1 MARLWDK
8 GLPLD
13 ERILRFTA
21 GEDHKLDERLVAYDA
36 RASIAHARML
46 EKQKLLGSSDCEAVC
61 AGLEAL
67 AAAHAAG
74 EWAIELADE
83 DAHSAL
89 ERRLTERI
97 GEAGGR
103 VHLGRS
109 RNDQVLV
116 ALRLYLRDAI
126 GSLASGA
133 DSVVAALER
142 IATEQRALALPRYPH
157 THPAKP
163 RSVALWAR
171 GFGAELADDRAALTR
186 VLNRTEQNPL
196 GSAAGYGVP
205 NLPLD
210 REATRVALGFARTHE
225 PVTAVQLSR
234 GKAEAALVFEIAVLL
249 GDLGRLAADL
259 LLFYTREF
267 AYVSLPA
274 AMTTGSSIMPQ
285 KRNPDV
291 FELVRGTQATAVGAL
306 QEILGITAKLPSG
319 YHRDLQR
326 IKAPLFRSID
336 LAADVLAIM
345 AHALP
350 DVRFRPENIR
360 LGPELDA
367 AAQANELVVKE
378 GLPFREAY
386 RRIAALLAR
395 KEAP

>member
-21 GEDHKLDERLVAYDA
+21 GEDHELDERLVAYDA

-46 EKQKLLGSSDCEAVC
+46 EQQRLLSAADCQAIC

-74 EWAIELADE
+74 EWSIELKDE
-83 DAHSAL
+83 DVHSAL

-109 RNDQVLV
+109 RNDQVLA

-126 GSLASGA
+126 GALANLS
-133 DSVVAALER
+133 DTVIAALER
-142 IATEQRALALPRYPH
+142 VASEQGHVALPGY
-157 THPAKP
+157 THMQPAMP
-163 RSVALWAR
+163 SSVALWAR
-171 GFGAELADDRAALTR
+171 GFGAELADDRAALAR
-186 VLNRTEQNPL
+186 VLERTDQNPL
-196 GSAAGYGVP
+196 GSAAGYGVA

-210 REATRVALGFARTHE
+210 REATRAALGFKRTQE

-249 GDLGRLAADL
+249 GDLGRLASDL

-267 AYVSLPA
+267 AYVALPDE
-274 AMTTGSSIMPQ
+274 MTTGSSIMPQ

-291 FELVRGTQATAVGAL
+291 FELVRSSQATALGAL

-326 IKAPLFRSID
+326 LKAPLFRSID

-350 DVRFRPENIR
+350 NVRFRPENIE
-360 LGPELDA
+360 LPPELHA
-367 AAQANELVVKE
+367 AEQANELVVKH
-378 GLPFREAY
+378 GVPFREAY
-386 RRIAALLAR
+386 RRIAALLTR
-395 KEAP
+395 KDGA

>member
-1 MARLWDK
+1 MPRLWDK

-21 GEDHKLDERLVAYDA
+21 GEDHRLDERLVAYDS

-46 EKQKLLGSSDCEAVC
+46 ETQGLLRAADCEAIC
-61 AGLEAL
+61 AGLQAL
-67 AAAHAAG
+67 ADSHAAG
-74 EWAIELADE
+74 EWSIELADE
-83 DAHSAL
+83 DVHSAL

-126 GSLASGA
+126 GELATATTGVA
-133 DSVVAALER
+133 AALELL
-142 IATEQRALALPRYPH
+142 ATQQGGIALPGY
-157 THPAKP
+157 THMQPAMP
-163 RSVALWAR
+163 SSVALWAR
-171 GFGAELADDRAALTR
+171 GFAAEITDDYAGLLR
-186 VLNRTEQNPL
+186 VLHRTELNPL

-210 REATRVALGFARTHE
+210 REATRTALGFTRNHE

-234 GKAEAALVFEIAVLL
+234 GKAEASLLFEIALLL
-249 GDLGRLAADL
+249 GDLGRLASDV

-267 AYVSLPA
+267 AYLALPA
-274 AMTTGSSIMPQ
+274 EMTTGSSIMPQ

-291 FELVRGTQATAVGAL
+291 FELVRGAQATVTGAL
-306 QEILGITAKLPSG
+306 QETLGITAKLTSG

-326 IKAPLFRSID
+326 LKAPLFRSID
-336 LAADVLAIM
+336 LAEDVLAIM

-350 DVRFRPENIR
+350 NIRFRPENIE
-360 LGPELDA
+360 LGTELYA
-367 AAQANELVVKE
+367 AAEANDLVVKE
-378 GLPFREAY
+378 GLSFREAY
-386 RRIAALLAR
+386 RRIAARLSGD
-395 KEAP
+395 KSQ

>member
-46 EKQKLLGSSDCEAVC
+46 EKQGLLGAADCNAIC
-61 AGLEAL
+61 SGLEAL

-74 EWAIELADE
+74 EWSIDLADE

-126 GSLASGA
+126 EALGA
-133 DSVVAALER
+133 ATDGVVAALER
-142 IATEQRALALPRYPH
+142 VAAEQGGVALPGY
-157 THPAKP
+157 THMQPAMP
-163 RSVALWAR
+163 SSVALWAR
-171 GFGAELADDRAALTR
+171 GFGAELDDDRAALTR
-186 VLNRTEQNPL
+186 VLHRTEQNPL

-205 NLPLD
+205 GLPLD
-210 REATRVALGFARTHE
+210 REATSAALGFARTQE

-249 GDLGRLAADL
+249 GDLGRLASDL

-274 AMTTGSSIMPQ
+274 EMTTGSSIMPQ

-291 FELVRGTQATAVGAL
+291 FELVRGAQATALGAL
-306 QEILGITAKLPSG
+306 QETLGITAKLPSG

-326 IKAPLFRSID
+326 LKAPLFRSID

-350 DVRFRPENIR
+350 NVRFKPENIE
-360 LGPELDA
+360 LPPELYA
-367 AAQANELVVKE
+367 AEQANELVVRE

-386 RRIAALLAR
+386 RRIAALLKR
-395 KEAP
+395 KDES

>member
-46 EKQKLLGSSDCEAVC
+46 EKQKLLSSQDSAAICS
-61 AGLEAL
+61 GLEAL

-74 EWAIELADE
+74 EWSIELADE

-109 RNDQVLV
+109 RNDQVLA

-126 GSLASGA
+126 GSLAAGA
-133 DSVVAALER
+133 DAVVASLER
-142 IATEQRALALPRYPH
+142 IATEQGAIALPGY
-157 THPAKP
+157 THMQPAMP
-163 RSVALWAR
+163 SSVALWAR
-171 GFGAELADDRAALTR
+171 GFGAEIADDRAALAR
-186 VLNRTEQNPL
+186 VLARTELNPL

-210 REATRVALGFARTHE
+210 REATRAALGFARTHE

-249 GDLGRLAADL
+249 GDLGRLASDL
-259 LLFYTREF
+259 LLFYTSEF

-274 AMTTGSSIMPQ
+274 EMTTGSSIMPQ

-291 FELVRGTQATAVGAL
+291 FELVRGTQATALGAL
-306 QEILGITAKLPSG
+306 QEILAVTAKLPSG

-350 DVRFRPENIR
+350 DVRFRPENIE
-360 LGPELDA
+360 LKPELDA

-386 RRIAALLAR
+386 RRIAARLAR
-395 KEAP
+395 EEKQ

>member
-21 GEDHKLDERLVAYDA
+21 GEDHRLDERLVEYDA

-46 EKQKLLGSSDCEAVC
+46 AKQKLLSSADCEAIC
-61 AGLEAL
+61 TGLEAL

-74 EWAIELADE
+74 EWSIELADE

-126 GSLASGA
+126 QVLATA
-133 DSVVAALER
+133 TDAVVAALQR
-142 IATEQRALALPRYPH
+142 VAKEQGSIALPGY
-157 THPAKP
+157 THMQPAMP
-163 RSVALWAR
+163 SSVALWAG
-171 GFGAELADDRAALTR
+171 GFGTELADDRAALQR
-186 VLNRTEQNPL
+186 VLARVELNPL

-210 REATRVALGFARTHE
+210 REATRAALGFAATQE

-249 GDLGRLAADL
+249 GDLGRLASDL
-259 LLFYTREF
+259 LLFYTAEF
-267 AYVSLPA
+267 AYVALPA
-274 AMTTGSSIMPQ
+274 EMTTGSSIMPQ

-291 FELVRGTQATAVGAL
+291 FELVRGAQATALGAL
-306 QEILGITAKLPSG
+306 QEILAITAKLPSG

-326 IKAPLFRSID
+326 LKAPLFRTID

-350 DVRFRPENIR
+350 NVRFEAERIALPPEIY
-360 LGPELDA
+360 A
-367 AAQANELVVKE
+367 AEQANELVVKQ
-378 GLPFREAY
+378 GLPCREAY
-386 RRIAALLAR
+386 RRIAALL
-395 KEAP
+395 KGKDES